1 MITKHRQKKKKIS
14 NKGQKVLCNCLKCQ
28 NRNLVSI
35 STRTRHRKKFSPKMI
50 NTKSST
56 NDAIGDKESEQQELS
71 ANEESDEQ
79 RSIDDEESDEQ
90 RSIDDEESDEQRS
103 IDNEESDE
111 QESINDEGSD
121 EQGSIDGEDSEQGS
135 IGDENMLGSIDSEIL
150 NPKSPPN
157 YKQTFQDDGDR

>member
-35 STRTRHRKKFSPKMI
+35 STRTRHRKKFSQKMI
-50 NTKSST
+50 NTKLST
-56 NDAIGDKESEQQELS
+56 NDAIGDKESEQELS

-90 RSIDDEESDEQRS
+90 RSID
-103 IDNEESDE
+103 NEESDE
-111 QESINDEGSD
+111 
-121 EQGSIDGEDSEQGS
+121 
-135 IGDENMLGSIDSEIL
+135 
-150 NPKSPPN
+150 
-157 YKQTFQDDGDR
+157 